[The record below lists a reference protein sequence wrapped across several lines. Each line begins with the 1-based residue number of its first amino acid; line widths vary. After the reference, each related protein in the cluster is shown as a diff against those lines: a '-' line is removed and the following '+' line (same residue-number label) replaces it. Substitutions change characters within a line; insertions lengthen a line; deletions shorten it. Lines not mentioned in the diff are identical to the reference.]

1 MSTVI
6 VTQASDSPPEAPT
19 RDDFRVLRDALTLV
33 AQRLAFRMA
42 TATLDRPPAQP
53 QTDATPG
60 VRRTFRWTSASIW
73 APATQS

>member
-6 VTQASDSPPEAPT
+6 VTQASDSPPEAPW
-19 RDDFRVLRDALTLV
+19 DDFRVLRDALTLV
-33 AQRLAFRMA
+33 AQQLAFRMA

-53 QTDATPG
+53 QTDATPS
-60 VRRTFRWTSASIW
+60 VRRTYRWTSASIW